1 MDKGSFGFKAWG
13 GMDVAY
19 VCGKRYPVGSPL
31 FNRVP
36 AKVADIMAPT
46 NKAVIIGAATGGYT
60 RVWDKRGELHRLMIL
75 QQVAMQGASI
85 LSVIKEAV

>member
-1 MDKGSFGFKAWG
+1 MEKGSFGFKAWG

-36 AKVADIMAPT
+36 AKVADITAPT
-46 NKAVIIGAATGGYT
+46 NKAVVIGAATGGYT
-60 RVWDKRGELHRLMIL
+60 RVWDKRGELHDIVFCKRLLCRVRSFIL
-75 QQVAMQGASI
+75 
-85 LSVIKEAV
+85 